1 MNSIILKTATRLV
14 SALVLVL
21 SIYLL
26 WRGHHATG
34 GGFIA
39 ALVAATGF
47 ALVVLSEGPGVVRRG
62 LRIRPQYLIG
72 AGMGLSMGAGL
83 VGYDAPAAIFNRYLV
98 AIDKRHRGH
107 TASLRHGCF
116 SGGAG
121 GHIDRFTGPGGEL
134 IWNRH
139 WPSSAEVWLPAVSI
153 CCSART
159 WFACFSG

>member
-26 WRGHHATG
+26 WRGHHAPG

-47 ALVVLSEGPGVVRRG
+47 ALVALSEGPGVVRRG

-72 AGMGLSMGAGL
+72 AGLVLSMGAGL
-83 VGYDAPAAIFNRYLV
+83 IGMMRQQPL
-98 AIDKRHRGH
+98 
-107 TASLRHGCF
+107 L
-116 SGGAG
+116 
-121 GHIDRFTGPGGEL
+121 TGV
-134 IWNRH
+134 W
-139 WPSSAEVWLPAVSI
+139 WPSTSAVAGTPLFFDTGVFLVVLGAILTVLLALEES
-153 CCSART
+153 
-159 WFACFSG
+159 